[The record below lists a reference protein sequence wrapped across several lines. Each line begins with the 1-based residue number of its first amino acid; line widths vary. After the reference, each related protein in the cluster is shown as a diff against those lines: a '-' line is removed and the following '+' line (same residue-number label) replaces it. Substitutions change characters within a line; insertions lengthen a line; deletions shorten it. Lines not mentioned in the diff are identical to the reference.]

1 MKLQS
6 SMKMTPSSTR
16 FLTITLLIAAAAAAS
31 QPLTCPLP
39 TQLGSKLRTDPTTL
53 ASASVDFGNIV
64 HVEPSA
70 VLFPSSAEDISQL
83 ITSSYNCNV
92 SYGIAARGNGHSA
105 RGQDMVSDG
114 VVLNMTSLNAG
125 ISVSKDAL
133 FADVAGGSL
142 WIDVLNATLKEG
154 VTPVTWTD
162 VVTLTV
168 GGTLSNAG
176 IGGQTFRFGPQIVN
190 VNELDV
196 VTGKGDIITCS
207 ENSNP
212 ELFHG
217 VLGGFGQ
224 FGVITRAR
232 LVLAP
237 APQRVKWARLLYSD
251 FDNFTKDEESIIAI
265 NGRDQPNAVDYLA
278 GQFLLDNGSP
288 NTWEMEFFPTKAQP
302 KITSLAKQNGIVY
315 VLEFVLYYDD
325 NNKHFKHK
333 QLKQLVK
340 GLNHDRGFVFVK
352 DVSYHDFIARGRI
365 QYPNTKAH
373 PWLNLFVPKSGIS
386 EFESGVL
393 RGIILQRNI
402 SIGPTI
408 FTPMNRNKW
417 DERMSAV
424 IPDEDIFYSFG
435 LLIITEVGDWQKY
448 FDQNADILEYCAN
461 ARIEVKQYL
470 PTYSNQADWIRHFGA
485 KWPIFQQRKAK
496 FDPNFI
502 LSPGQKIFNGLGTLY
517 HSR

>member
-1 MKLQS
+1 
-6 SMKMTPSSTR
+6 MTPSSTR

-114 VVLNMTSLNAG
+114 VVLNMTS
-125 ISVSKDAL
+125 
-133 FADVAGGSL
+133 
-142 WIDVLNATLKEG
+142 
-154 VTPVTWTD
+154 
-162 VVTLTV
+162 
-168 GGTLSNAG
+168 
-176 IGGQTFRFGPQIVN
+176 
-190 VNELDV
+190 
-196 VTGKGDIITCS
+196 KGDIITCS

>member
-83 ITSSYNCNV
+83 ITSSYGCHV
-92 SYGIAARGNGHSA
+92 PYGIAARGNGHSA

-190 VNELDV
+190 VKELDV
-196 VTGKGDIITCS
+196 VTGEMGTTS
-207 ENSNP
+207 
-212 ELFHG
+212 
-217 VLGGFGQ
+217 
-224 FGVITRAR
+224 
-232 LVLAP
+232 
-237 APQRVKWARLLYSD
+237 YSD

-288 NTWEMEFFPTKAQP
+288 NSWEMEFFPTEAQP
-302 KITSLAKQNGIVY
+302 KITSLVKQNGIVY

-325 NNKHFKHK
+325 NNKHFKDK
-333 QLKQLVK
+333 QLMQLVK

>member
-237 APQRVKWARLLYSD
+237 APQRVRFIL
-251 FDNFTKDEESIIAI
+251 N
-265 NGRDQPNAVDYLA
+265 
-278 GQFLLDNGSP
+278 
-288 NTWEMEFFPTKAQP
+288 
-302 KITSLAKQNGIVY
+302 
-315 VLEFVLYYDD
+315 LYYLMIF
-325 NNKHFKHK
+325 H
-333 QLKQLVK
+333 
-340 GLNHDRGFVFVK
+340 
-352 DVSYHDFIARGRI
+352 
-365 QYPNTKAH
+365 
-373 PWLNLFVPKSGIS
+373 SGICV
-386 EFESGVL
+386 FIKL
-393 RGIILQRNI
+393 
-402 SIGPTI
+402 
-408 FTPMNRNKW
+408 
-417 DERMSAV
+417 
-424 IPDEDIFYSFG
+424 FG
-435 LLIITEVGDWQKY
+435 GELIDYE
-448 FDQNADILEYCAN
+448 
-461 ARIEVKQYL
+461 
-470 PTYSNQADWIRHFGA
+470 PS
-485 KWPIFQQRKAK
+485 
-496 FDPNFI
+496 
-502 LSPGQKIFNGLGTLY
+502 
-517 HSR
+517 